1 MDLSTIRFLP
11 RRRETPPNVTEKW
24 NPRLDDLF
32 GPGKFRFVFG
42 ASLLVCEGGSWR
54 MKYPDVN
61 RPTETVIHYRLS
73 TPEGDVEV
81 ESADERDWPEHL
93 QDYKGG
99 LLLPVTYHEQE
110 GVELWILEGFIGE
123 RADPGEPENVWS
135 EIARLTDRHGQYRE
149 PEQSDIERI
158 QELVRKQSMDSIL
171 RDVRWDSGKDYK
183 VASARSERTYKADLD
198 KREEDVAR
206 AEEDAAKYVEKI
218 RESDGRVIFTP

>member
-1 MDLSTIRFLP
+1 
-11 RRRETPPNVTEKW
+11 
-24 NPRLDDLF
+24 
-32 GPGKFRFVFG
+32 
-42 ASLLVCEGGSWR
+42 

-93 QDYKGG
+93 QGLQGRVAASGHVPRTGG
-99 LLLPVTYHEQE
+99 RRVVDPQ
-110 GVELWILEGFIGE
+110 GFIGE

-198 KREEDVAR
+198 KREGRCPRRRRRGEVRREDSRKRWAR
-206 AEEDAAKYVEKI
+206 DFHAVTRNKKC
-218 RESDGRVIFTP
+218 PLMLK